1 MVTSE
6 PKLESEDPIRQAAAA
21 ALADVDALE
30 ASGDD
35 RSILLKALL
44 EARLPRPNGFS
55 PLPLP
60 VAPIQVPPV
69 SPGAP
74 PGAQHVEAGDIL
86 SHVCAALKVD
96 RDLIDL
102 VYTLQDGEPHIVVSP
117 KRIATNKAQATR
129 QLAQLVAA
137 SRQAAGLEE
146 WTSVNSIRK
155 VVADYGRLDSG
166 NFASY
171 LQNLDGVALLRGKGQ
186 QREIKIT
193 KPGYEATGDLVR
205 ALVGTD

>member
-1 MVTSE
+1 MSTSE
-6 PKLESEDPIRQAAAA
+6 SELEPEDPIRQAAAA

-60 VAPIQVPPV
+60 VASVQAPPV

-74 PGAQHVEAGDIL
+74 PSTQHVEAGDVLGHI
-86 SHVCAALKVD
+86 CAALKVD

-129 QLAQLVAA
+129 HLAQLVAA

-146 WTSVNSIRK
+146 WTSVTSIRK
-155 VVADYGRLDSG
+155 VVTDYGRLDSG